1 MTTQLDCIAG
11 ALRIVGVLDASSEAS
26 AADAT
31 LGLERLGDMLAAL
44 NVTGALVPSFEEALG
59 APLPLPRQLVEA
71 AKYALAVRLAPD
83 FGVTPR
89 ADVVQLALDGES
101 AIKAYTNPM
110 QPVAVDPALQP
121 WTMRPGWGRL

>member
-1 MTTQLDCIAG
+1 MTTQIDCIAG
-11 ALRIVGVLDASSEAS
+11 ALRIVGVLTASEAPS
-26 AADAT
+26 AEDAT

-44 NVTGALVPSFEEALG
+44 NVTGALVPSHENALA
-59 APLPLPRQLVEA
+59 APLPLPHQLVEA
-71 AKYALAVRLAPD
+71 AKYALAARLAPD

-89 ADVVQLALDGES
+89 ADIVQLALSGES

-110 QPVAVDPALQP
+110 QPVAIDPALQA